1 MAYSCL
7 EWARDRRKVA
17 KPRVHEIAAELG
29 IESKQALE
37 KLKEMG
43 EFVKGPSSSIEPP
56 VARKLKA
63 ALEAEGITAPVKA
76 PEPAKAPAPRPAPA
90 APAPAPAPVA
100 EAPAPA
106 LTAPVEAPAAA

>member
-1 MAYSCL
+1 MACSCP

-37 KLKEMG
+37 KLKELG

-56 VARKLKA
+56 VARKLRQA
-63 ALEAEGITAPVKA
+63 FEAEGVK
-76 PEPAKAPAPRPAPA
+76 PPAKDAAPKAASSAKPA
-90 APAPAPAPVA
+90 ASKPSPRSEERRVGK
-100 EAPAPA
+100 E
-106 LTAPVEAPAAA
+106 